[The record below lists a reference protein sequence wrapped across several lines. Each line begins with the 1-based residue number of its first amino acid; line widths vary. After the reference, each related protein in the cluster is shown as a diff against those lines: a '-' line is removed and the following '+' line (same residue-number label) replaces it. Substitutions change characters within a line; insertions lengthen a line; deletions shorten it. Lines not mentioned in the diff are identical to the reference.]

1 MKQQIWIYTCGYIHL
16 FISVLFVVIA
26 SFLFLVI
33 SEALWIEFIMSIQ
46 HILVYSLPKLRHFC
60 MTERNPG
67 ESRNLDIQ
75 VLRKIVDLIS
85 IPKGFQSPLVVLNE
99 NSCCILIAQ
108 FLSLSLPLCPCF
120 THFLFIFSSLQTILH
135 HQIISLF
142 CKSCLHEWHRWL
154 CTLWRRQCHMQT
166 CGWCW
171 GCHHCMCWGA
181 SWYTLAQLS
190 WFLEWICW
198 MSLCRDVS

>member
-99 NSCCILIAQ
+99 NSYCILIAQ
-108 FLSLSLPLCPCF
+108 FLSLSLPLWPCF
-120 THFLFIFSSLQTILH
+120 THFLFFFFLANHLTSPNNFPILQVMSTWMAPL
-135 HQIISLF
+135 
-142 CKSCLHEWHRWL
+142 
-154 CTLWRRQCHMQT
+154 TLYTM
-166 CGWCW
+166 
-171 GCHHCMCWGA
+171 A
-181 SWYTLAQLS
+181 ST
-190 WFLEWICW
+190 
-198 MSLCRDVS
+198 V

>member
-1 MKQQIWIYTCGYIHL
+1 
-16 FISVLFVVIA
+16 
-26 SFLFLVI
+26 
-33 SEALWIEFIMSIQ
+33 MSIQ

-108 FLSLSLPLCPCF
+108 FLSLSLPL
-120 THFLFIFSSLQTILH
+120 
-135 HQIISLF
+135 
-142 CKSCLHEWHRWL
+142 
-154 CTLWRRQCHMQT
+154 
-166 CGWCW
+166 
-171 GCHHCMCWGA
+171 
-181 SWYTLAQLS
+181 
-190 WFLEWICW
+190 
-198 MSLCRDVS
+198 